1 MKIRYVQLES
11 DAFLTDV
18 DFVQM
23 SPAERGAYCSLIFY
37 LTSNNGKCDCDPEV
51 LSRMCNCQTSEEFER
66 IWQRIGKKFQK
77 RAGLIRHKRVTKE
90 LARARKLRQAKRRAG
105 INGAKKRWHSDNT
118 AMAKESEGNVNEK
131 VRENTPNTNTGEQA
145 HFSSSSVRSWR
156 QQGIDFGEA
165 LAGTI
170 SARNRS
176 DSTCFANVAE
186 WLVAGCASG
195 RFDGEIFGRVLDL
208 AREAQAG
215 TNPAALFMTLLKK
228 ELGYSGQVKR

>member
-1 MKIRYVQLES
+1 MKIRYMQLEN

-77 RAGLIRHKRVTKE
+77 LTGRIRHKRVTKE

-105 INGAKKRWHSDNT
+105 LDGAKKRWHSDKT
-118 AMAKESEGNVNEK
+118 VTAKESEGNVNEK
-131 VRENTPNTNTGEQA
+131 VRENTSNTNTGEQT
-145 HFSSSSVRSWR
+145 HCSSSLNRSWR
-156 QQGIDFGEA
+156 QQGIDFSEA
-165 LAGTI
+165 LVGMTSHNA
-170 SARNRS
+170 
-176 DSTCFANVAE
+176 
-186 WLVAGCASG
+186 
-195 RFDGEIFGRVLDL
+195 VLPE
-208 AREAQAG
+208 R
-215 TNPAALFMTLLKK
+215 MMRK
-228 ELGYSGQVKR
+228 